1 MAKKYVVRLTVQE
14 RQALREMIRTLSGSS
29 EKVRRAQILLQAD
42 VNGPGW
48 TDAQIAEAYHCRVQ
62 TVVNVRQRLVED
74 GFERALE
81 RKKRQTP
88 PTPKKLDGKQE
99 AQIIALRLGSPPE
112 GYSHWTLRLLATKT
126 VEEGIAE
133 SISHES
139 LRQLLKKRA

>member
-1 MAKKYVVRLTVQE
+1 MAKKYVVRLTMEE
-14 RQALREMIRTLSGSS
+14 RQTLREVSRKLAGGS
-29 EKVRRAQILLQAD
+29 EKAKRANILLQAD

-48 TDAQIAEAYHCRVQ
+48 TDQQIAEAYRCRTQ
-62 TVVNVRQRLVED
+62 TVANVRQRLVEE

-99 AQIIALRLGSPPE
+99 AKVIALRLGSPPD
-112 GYSHWTLRLLATKT
+112 GYGQWSLRLLAEKT
-126 VEEGIAE
+126 VEAGIAE

-139 LRQLLKKRA
+139 VRQILKKRG